1 MPLAPAG
8 AADPERPSR
17 SGFFSPNSRTPT
29 VSLLPLILLL
39 ALLAAAVWHDVRARR
54 IPNAVVFP
62 GALAALALH
71 ALLPAGAGLFAAQP
85 GGLGILPALGGLGLG
100 LAILLPLYALRL
112 MGAGDVKLLAM
123 VGAFVGA
130 GQILAV
136 ALFTL
141 AAGGVLAL
149 VFAAWQG
156 QLRPLLANA
165 YRMMIFTGMTA
176 MAGRPL
182 VTAPAAASGR
192 LPYAIA
198 IAAAT
203 TCSVFWLR
211 TYGSLPL

>member
-1 MPLAPAG
+1 MPLAPTG
-8 AADPERPSR
+8 AADPERSPSR
-17 SGFFSPNSRTPT
+17 SGFFFAEST
-29 VSLLPLILLL
+29 VSALPLLLLL

-71 ALLPAGAGLFAAQP
+71 TLLPAGAGLFAAQP
-85 GGLGILPALGGLGLG
+85 GGLGLLSALGGLAIG
-100 LAILLPLYALRL
+100 LAVLLPLYALRL

-123 VGAFVGA
+123 AGAFVGA

-136 ALFTL
+136 SLFTL

-149 VFAAWQG
+149 AFAACQG
-156 QLRPLLANA
+156 QLKPLLANA
-165 YRMMIFTGMTA
+165 WRMLAFTGMTA
-176 MAGRPL
+176 LSGRPL
-182 VTAPAAASGR
+182 VAAPAAASGR

-203 TCSVFWLR
+203 TCSAFWLR
-211 TYGSLPL
+211 THGSLPL